1 MNMETVREPFEAQL
15 RRSVDRIENP
25 QIVVDLVLHRLAERV
40 RYYDGLGA
48 YEWRDGRWAIKYNKP
63 PKDRLL
69 KLVRKL
75 VKDAIIDIMAS
86 LYELGELDALD
97 TLRKLSVHRR
107 WMTNVS
113 YEVCYRAFVKSVE
126 TREFNIVRHP
136 SDLLQTKGFLSVAN
150 GVIDLQTGYLHK
162 HEDKKDLF
170 FTYSLSTQYNPSAQ
184 APNFYKGLEISTN
197 GYALLA
203 DYLQWA
209 LGGALTGIKDR
220 VYWLHGSPFTHKEW
234 LLHVLDL
241 ILEDYAVA
249 VHYTAFKNAY
259 YNKGLLRKLNG
270 KRVVYCKDYPNGAFM
285 DTSALKDLCKHD
297 KIPYFWYGNLEY
309 AYSLTQAFI
318 SSSGFPSLD
327 GNLCPFLVRVYPI
340 IFQENRYCKTLL
352 ENKFFNDIM
361 QEKEGILA
369 WLVEGAKKYMA
380 APLLVK
386 GKLPFIDLANDM
398 KERWIKE
405 MKSAVSG
412 LEQNKKP
419 LPTRKGQTQNKN
431 RL

>member
-1 MNMETVREPFEAQL
+1 MNMETAREPFEARL
-15 RRSVDRIENP
+15 RRSVGRIDDP
-25 QIVVDLVLHRLAERV
+25 QVVADLVLHRLAERV

-197 GYALLA
+197 GNALLA

-241 ILEDYAVA
+241 MLEDYAVA

-327 GNLCPFLVRVYPI
+327 GNPAPFLTRVYPI
-340 IFQENRYCKTLL
+340 MFQENRYCKILFG
-352 ENKFFNDIM
+352 NKFFNAIM

-369 WLVEGAKKYMA
+369 WLVEGAKKY
-380 APLLVK
+380 
-386 GKLPFIDLANDM
+386 LADTSLENNPALQNFAMNM
-398 KERWIKE
+398 KEQWIEE
-405 MKSAVSG
+405 MKKA
-412 LEQNKKP
+412 QNKKP

>member
-1 MNMETVREPFEAQL
+1 MPFEALL
-15 RRSVDRIENP
+15 RRSVGRIDDP
-25 QIVVDLVLHRLAERV
+25 QVVADLVLHRLAERV

-197 GYALLA
+197 GNALLA

-327 GNLCPFLVRVYPI
+327 GNPCPFLVRVYPI
-340 IFQENRYCKTLL
+340 IFQENRYCKILL

-386 GKLPFIDLANDM
+386 GKLPFVDLANDM

-405 MKSAVSG
+405 MKSALSG
-412 LEQNKKP
+412 LEQNKKTP
-419 LPTRKGQTQNKN
+419 PYSEGANAEQKPTVI
-431 RL
+431 